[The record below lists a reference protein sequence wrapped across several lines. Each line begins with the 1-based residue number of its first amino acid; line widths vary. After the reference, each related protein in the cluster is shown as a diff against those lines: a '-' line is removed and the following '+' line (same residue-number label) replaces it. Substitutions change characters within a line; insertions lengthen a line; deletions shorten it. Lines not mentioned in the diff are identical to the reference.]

1 MIPRK
6 LDEVAVPAGLQF
18 FRFQYN
24 SLTVEL
30 HLLLQKSFFPFLQIA
45 DQTSSA
51 ANIQSVEKPKHNHAA
66 RPAPDRKSR
75 SSPLSLSET
84 EDVLDHPCIIEYHQ
98 RTLRQIIRNML
109 EYTLADF
116 SFFI

>member
-45 DQTSSA
+45 DQNKSSG
-51 ANIQSVEKPKHNHAA
+51 NIQSVEKTKA
-66 RPAPDRKSR
+66 
-75 SSPLSLSET
+75 
-84 EDVLDHPCIIEYHQ
+84 
-98 RTLRQIIRNML
+98 
-109 EYTLADF
+109 
-116 SFFI
+116 

>member
-45 DQTSSA
+45 DQTSPA
-51 ANIQSVEKPKHNHAA
+51 ATFSLLKNQSIIMRLDRLQTENLDL
-66 RPAPDRKSR
+66 RPCLFLKQK
-75 SSPLSLSET
+75 T
-84 EDVLDHPCIIEYHQ
+84 CLDHPCIIEYHQ